1 MSTNDRSQFLAQQ
14 KTTPL
19 KTHFCKQCQP
29 YFLFENYSKVRNK
42 LALWN
47 KHTQWKTE
55 GFGSKINIFCLIWAL
70 FQQKFVIFQRLI
82 NILYEIRAL
91 ALPHGKK

>member
-29 YFLFENYSKVRNK
+29 YFLFENYSKVQNK

-47 KHTQWKTE
+47 KHIQWKIE
-55 GFGSKINIFCLIWAL
+55 GFGSKTIILLLNLGIISPNICDFSKVQTTVRTPLL
-70 FQQKFVIFQRLI
+70 TNLV
-82 NILYEIRAL
+82 
-91 ALPHGKK
+91 